1 MEWLREQKYRRIE
14 DASEDEMNLLL
25 SKVNR
30 CPWRQTFHVQPVMG
44 LLNDPNG
51 FSFLM
56 ENTTCFIN
64 GTLWARSTV

>member
-51 FSFLM
+51 FSF
-56 ENTTCFIN
+56 FN
-64 GTLWARSTV
+64 GEYHLFYQWHPLGRSTV